1 MKSKNSKSKLLSVP
15 DITKKMQFCINNGIK
30 VYPVNKDGKWF
41 IQENIKGNL
50 KTYSK
55 EVQKDEISLAMAKT
69 YIFNYE
75 KYNKK

>member
-1 MKSKNSKSKLLSVP
+1 
-15 DITKKMQFCINNGIK
+15 MQFCINNGIK